1 MSGKFA
7 AKIGAGL
14 QHSFFQRGM
23 SCGHELILR
32 SQPFDF
38 IDEFLRTF
46 NIDQK
51 RASGFFLIIS
61 LIKILISSS
70 LFKIRQFLS
79 ASTTLSPSPSRA
91 IPYFACFSRIV
102 FKSACKFFAR
112 VGSGLWLGKFSSSS
126 QKVHGHPPGLF

>member
-51 RASGFFLIIS
+51 KG
-61 LIKILISSS
+61 
-70 LFKIRQFLS
+70 
-79 ASTTLSPSPSRA
+79 
-91 IPYFACFSRIV
+91 V
-102 FKSACKFFAR
+102 
-112 VGSGLWLGKFSSSS
+112 
-126 QKVHGHPPGLF
+126 GLFFDNFVDKNTYQLVAF